1 MRGLAIAAGAA
12 AAAGVLYW
20 IFSEPEGRDS
30 NGATTD
36 EQRQVR
42 REREVRGR
50 RGGAEAA
57 GTSKSAV
64 VTMCSSSVFSLG
76 ADGVSWH
83 QNAKTALRELLA
95 EVELIVLVERCTTDE
110 EQALATTELGNVGVI
125 RERCVFSELDESVVH
140 VTRHLNPSAHI
151 DTDSERASVLSKF
164 GRVVLVAAES
174 AGAGPVPVAA
184 TKRNIAVVRSVDS
197 VPGAVRALLS

>member
-30 NGATTD
+30 NGATAD

-110 EQALATTELGNVGVI
+110 EQALATTELGNVGVT

-140 VTRHLNPSAHI
+140 VTRHLNPSVRPLPSSLFTRHTRCGLSVAPVSTCP
-151 DTDSERASVLSKF
+151 DTTTR
-164 GRVVLVAAES
+164 R
-174 AGAGPVPVAA
+174 P
-184 TKRNIAVVRSVDS
+184 
-197 VPGAVRALLS
+197 PGSH